1 MKTAFK
7 IILMAI
13 AYFALFIVGGA
24 SGMIH
29 PMCYAY
35 IGAILPI
42 FFAFVY
48 LYSASLLRCFGVAT
62 IHNGTFLVVAL
73 LAGEA
78 DISFIIGIAILTA
91 LSEIIRMV
99 CGYDTRKGVRWSFLP
114 FAFSFFA
121 FTAHWWTD
129 TEGSLAAAV
138 EEMPTGYD
146 KLMMHVIDNVPMLII
161 VLLLTIPISILAMR
175 LAERVL
181 KKQTAVL
188 K

>member
-1 MKTAFK
+1 
-7 IILMAI
+7 MAI
-13 AYFALFIVGGA
+13 AYLALFIVGGA

-48 LYSASLLRCFGVAT
+48 LYSASLMRCFGVTT
-62 IHNGTFLVVAL
+62 ILNGTLLVAAL

-78 DISFIIGIAILTA
+78 DFSFIIGILILTA

-129 TEGSLAAAV
+129 TEGSLADAV
-138 EEMPTGYD
+138 EEMPAGYD
-146 KLMMHVIDNVPMLII
+146 EMMRQVIDNVPVMII
-161 VLLLTIPISILAMR
+161 VLLLAIPISILAIR

-181 KKQTAVL
+181 KKQAARL

>member
-1 MKTAFK
+1 MKTVFK
-7 IILMAI
+7 IILMVI

-48 LYSASLLRCFGVAT
+48 FYSASLMRCFGVAT
-62 IHNGTFLVVAL
+62 ILNGTLLVAAL

-78 DISFIIGIAILTA
+78 DISFIIGIAILTV
-91 LSEIIRMV
+91 LSEIIRMI
-99 CGYDTRKGVRWSFLP
+99 CGFDTRKGVRWGFLP

-129 TEGSLAAAV
+129 TEGSLADAV
-138 EEMPTGYD
+138 EEMPAGYD
-146 KLMMHVIDNVPMLII
+146 EMMRQVIDNVPVMII
-161 VLLLTIPISILAMR
+161 VLLLTIPISIAAIR

-181 KKQTAVL
+181 KKQAERL

>member
-1 MKTAFK
+1 
-7 IILMAI
+7 
-13 AYFALFIVGGA
+13 
-24 SGMIH
+24 
-29 PMCYAY
+29 
-35 IGAILPI
+35 
-42 FFAFVY
+42 
-48 LYSASLLRCFGVAT
+48 
-62 IHNGTFLVVAL
+62 
-73 LAGEA
+73 
-78 DISFIIGIAILTA
+78 
-91 LSEIIRMV
+91 MV

-146 KLMMHVIDNVPMLII
+146 KLMMLVIDNVPMLII

>member
-13 AYFALFIVGGA
+13 AYLALFIVGGA

-48 LYSASLLRCFGVAT
+48 LYSASMMRCFGVAT
-62 IHNGTFLVVAL
+62 ILNSTLLVAAL

-78 DISFIIGIAILTA
+78 DISFIIGILILTV
-91 LSEIIRMV
+91 LSEIIRMI
-99 CGYDTRKGVRWSFLP
+99 CAYDTRKGVRWSFLP

-129 TEGSLAAAV
+129 TEGSLADAV
-138 EEMPTGYD
+138 EEMPAGYD
-146 KLMMHVIDNVPMLII
+146 EMMRQVIDNVPVMII
-161 VLLLTIPISILAMR
+161 VLLLTIPISILAIR

-181 KKQTAVL
+181 KKQAARL

>member
-7 IILMAI
+7 IILMSI
-13 AYFALFIVGGA
+13 AYLALFIVGGA

-48 LYSASLLRCFGVAT
+48 LYSASLMRCFGVAT
-62 IHNGTFLVVAL
+62 ILNGTLLVAAL
-73 LAGEA
+73 LAGES
-78 DISFIIGIAILTA
+78 DITFIIGIVILTV
-91 LSEIIRMV
+91 LSEIIRGL

-146 KLMMHVIDNVPMLII
+146 KLMMPVIDNVPMLII

-175 LAERVL
+175 LAERVQ